1 MADLLSCLCVACLSF
16 FICLSVIASKDA
28 ALLFPFL
35 SFKPTTAAAAAS
47 FNSPLTYFWMRGLK
61 VTSATL
67 GNDDDDDK
75 ESLWHS
81 SLDLVIRIA
90 EELLIFVIYHYH

>member
-1 MADLLSCLCVACLSF
+1 
-16 FICLSVIASKDA
+16 
-28 ALLFPFL
+28 
-35 SFKPTTAAAAAS
+35 
-47 FNSPLTYFWMRGLK
+47 MRGLK
-61 VTSATL
+61 VTSATV

-75 ESLWHS
+75 ERSLWHS